1 MVHTDRIGAMK
12 EVPLVVLSCNEVAL
26 AARSRTTPPDRGI
39 ILMAGPK
46 TTSWSSTMSQGHWVC
61 RLNGGN

>member
-26 AARSRTTPPDRGI
+26 AARSRPTPPSRGKI
-39 ILMAGPK
+39 FMAGPK
-46 TTSWSSTMSQGHWVC
+46 VTSWSSPRSQGLWVC
-61 RLNGGN
+61 RLNGG